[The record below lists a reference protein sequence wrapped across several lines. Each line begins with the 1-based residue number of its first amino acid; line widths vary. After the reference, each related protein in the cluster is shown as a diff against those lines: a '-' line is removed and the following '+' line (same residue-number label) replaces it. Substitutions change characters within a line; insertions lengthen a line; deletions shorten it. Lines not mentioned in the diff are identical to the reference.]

1 MLRFK
6 ILLEMLY
13 TAFDSTTV
21 SEQNYHDIV
30 RCMRVI
36 SPIYRPLSSDE
47 QNEVITRFGNSRSVA
62 DYNPFEHFENIRYAL
77 SFGDECPGINRLVL
91 KFDACVNPGYKLR

>member
-1 MLRFK
+1 MDMFK

-13 TAFDSTTV
+13 TAFDSMTV

-36 SPIYRPLSSDE
+36 SPIYRPLSVDE
-47 QNEVITRFGNSRSVA
+47 QNEVIKRFGNSRSVA

-77 SFGDECPGINRLVL
+77 SFGDDCPAINMLV
-91 KFDACVNPGYKLR
+91 KEFDTHV